1 MANLNKVLLIGRL
14 TADPEL
20 RHTTND
26 IPVASFT
33 VAVNRRARSG
43 EQAKADFIDIVAWRQ
58 QAEFVTRFF
67 RKGSPIFV
75 SGSLQLR
82 VWKDN
87 QGNNRRSYEVIADEL
102 QFSEPRSRDGQYPG
116 GGDSSFSNAPV
127 SDFEEIGP
135 DEELPF

>member
-1 MANLNKVLLIGRL
+1 MANLNKVFLIGRL

-26 IPVASFT
+26 IAVASFS

-43 EQAKADFIDIVAWRQ
+43 EQPQADFIDIVAWRQ
-58 QAEFVTRFF
+58 QAEFVSRFF
-67 RKGSPIFV
+67 KKGSAIFV

-82 VWKDN
+82 TWKDN
-87 QGNNRRSYEVIADEL
+87 QGNNRRTFEVVADDL
-102 QFSEPRSRDGQYPG
+102 QFVESRKDSQSG
-116 GGDSSFSNAPV
+116 GGENTFRNAPV
-127 SDFEEIGP
+127 SDFEEMGP